1 MKRVDVLEK
10 AKQCVCGDRQQD
22 YGNPENSFAVIA
34 KLWSA
39 FLGVDISPCEAAA
52 MMALFKLGRIKT
64 GHSKDDNWIDLA
76 GYAACGAEIQKAEAH
91 DVSEV

>member
-22 YGNPENSFAVIA
+22 YGNPENSFDIVA

-39 FLGVDISPCEAAA
+39 FLGVDISACEVAA
-52 MMALFKLGRIKT
+52 MMALVKLGRIKT
-64 GHSKDDNWIDLA
+64 GHSKDDNWVDLA
-76 GYAACGAEIQKAEAH
+76 GYAACGAEIQESEA
-91 DVSEV
+91 